1 MKNNLSQK
9 PMKTPFL
16 TVVLLSFVS
25 CGVEQQKKISTP
37 KTIDS
42 ESTDSIST
50 ITNSDFHPNKQFA
63 SKWSITREY
72 LKGGKQEGV
81 ELLTLNNGKLEIT
94 VIPTRGMGILDVT
107 MDGIRLGWNSPVK
120 EIVHPSHI
128 DLESRGGLG
137 WLEGFNE
144 WMVRCGL
151 EFAGHPGTD
160 QFLNNTGDPVT
171 LDLTLHG
178 KIQNIPASSYEILVD
193 PKPPHR
199 IRIRGTIY
207 ESFFYGPKLKLVA
220 EISTIPGSD
229 TFQISDQLT
238 NEGSSAQEFQLIYH
252 GNYGSSI
259 LEEGATVYAPASS
272 VTPMNENAAKN
283 IDSWQNYLGPTKGFT
298 EQVYLLEPL
307 GDGNSSTMAL
317 LVNKDADR
325 ATSVRWNVSE
335 LPYLTI
341 WKNTAAVED
350 GYVTGIEPATGFPFN
365 RLIERKYGRVP
376 KLSAGETR
384 TFTLDFGI
392 HLGNDNVGELIN
404 EATDRQSST
413 KLEIIKEPPVTE

>member
-1 MKNNLSQK
+1 M
-9 PMKTPFL
+9 
-16 TVVLLSFVS
+16 
-25 CGVEQQKKISTP
+25 
-37 KTIDS
+37 DS
-42 ESTDSIST
+42 ESSVSITT
-50 ITNSDFHPNKQFA
+50 ITSSVSHPNKQFA
-63 SKWSITREY
+63 SPWAVTREI

-81 ELLTLNNGKLEIT
+81 ELLTLDNGKLKIT
-94 VIPTRGMGILDVT
+94 VIPTRGMGILDVK

-120 EIVHPSHI
+120 EVVHPSYI
-128 DLESRGGLG
+128 NLESRDGLG

-160 QFLNNTGDPVT
+160 QFINNIGDPST
-171 LDLTLHG
+171 LNLTLHG
-178 KIQNIPASSYEILVD
+178 KIQNIPASDYEILVD
-193 PKPPHR
+193 PEPPHR
-199 IRIRGTIY
+199 IRIRGTVY
-207 ESFFYGPKLKLVA
+207 ESFFYGPKLKLVT
-220 EISTIPGSD
+220 EVSTIPGSD

-238 NEGSSAQEFQLIYH
+238 NEGSSKQEFQLIYH

-272 VTPMNENAAKN
+272 VTPMNEHAARY
-283 IDSWQNYLGPTKGFT
+283 IDSWQTYLGPTKGFT

-325 ATSVRWNVSE
+325 ATSVRWNVNE

-341 WKNTAAVED
+341 WKNTAAEEE

-365 RLIERKYGRVP
+365 RLVERKYGRVP

-384 TFTLDFGI
+384 SFTLDFGI
-392 HLGNDNVGELIN
+392 HIGNDQVGELIN

-413 KLEIIKEPPVTE
+413 PLQVIKQPPATE

>member
-1 MKNNLSQK
+1 MKA
-9 PMKTPFL
+9 
-16 TVVLLSFVS
+16 LLLPLLILFFAS
-25 CGVEQQKKISTP
+25 CGVEQQSKVPSPSATN
-37 KTIDS
+37 S
-42 ESTDSIST
+42 ESSISITT
-50 ITNSDFHPNKQFA
+50 ISCSVSHPNKQFA
-63 SKWSITREY
+63 SQWSVTREI

-81 ELLTLNNGKLEIT
+81 ELLTLDNGKLKIT
-94 VIPTRGMGILDVT
+94 VIPTRGMGILDVK

-120 EIVHPSHI
+120 EVVHPSYI

-160 QFLNNTGDPVT
+160 QFINNTGDPST

-178 KIQNIPASSYEILVD
+178 KIQNIPASDYKILVD
-193 PKPPHR
+193 SEPPHR
-199 IRIRGTIY
+199 IRIRGTVY
-207 ESFFYGPKLKLVA
+207 ESFFYGPKLKLVT
-220 EISTIPGSD
+220 EVSTIPGSD

-238 NEGSSAQEFQLIYH
+238 NEGSSKQEFQLIYH

-272 VTPMNENAAKN
+272 VTPMNENAAKY
-283 IDSWQNYLGPTKGFT
+283 IDSWQTYLGPTKGFT

-325 ATSVRWNVSE
+325 ATSVRWNVNE

-341 WKNTAAVED
+341 WKNTAAKED

-365 RLIERKYGRVP
+365 RLVERKYGRVP

-384 TFTLDFGI
+384 SFTLNFGI
-392 HLGNDNVGELIN
+392 HIGNDQVGELIN
-404 EATDRQSST
+404 EATERQSST
-413 KLEIIKEPPVTE
+413 PLQMINQPPATE